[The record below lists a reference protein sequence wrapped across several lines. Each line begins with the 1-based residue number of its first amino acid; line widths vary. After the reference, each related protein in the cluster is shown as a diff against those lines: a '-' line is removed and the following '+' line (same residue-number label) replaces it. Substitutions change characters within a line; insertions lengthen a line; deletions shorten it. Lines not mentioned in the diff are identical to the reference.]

1 MNRESMR
8 PQSAPARSASD
19 VAMVSR
25 HVAAGDHRLP
35 RAPHHRIMVHASAAT
50 RSYCNQVGRYFVRR
64 AGDIDLV
71 PAGEEGGFEAE
82 TPFDTV
88 EIVLQPALMERVAAD
103 LGGRARVSRFET
115 RHLLR
120 DQRIEHLARALQSDL
135 EAGAPS
141 GSLFA
146 DSIGAALAVRLLG
159 LDGPGTIQVNRL
171 SDAQLKRV
179 LEHIE
184 AALHEPLSIDRLSRV
199 AGASSSHLRT
209 WFKAAMGVTLHRY
222 VLRRRVERARVLL
235 RRGDLSTSEVAA
247 LTGFAHQSHLAH
259 WMRREIG
266 QTPRDL
272 RRAHSPK

>member
-8 PQSAPARSASD
+8 SQYASAQAPSD
-19 VAMVSR
+19 VTMASR
-25 HVAAGDHRLP
+25 HVEAGIHRLP

-71 PAGEEGGFEAE
+71 PAGQEGGFEAE
-82 TPFDTV
+82 TSFDTI
-88 EIVLQPALMERVAAD
+88 EIALQPALMERVAAE
-103 LGGRARVSRFET
+103 LGGKAQAARFDT

-120 DQRIEHLARALQSDL
+120 DQRIEHLARALESDL
-135 EAGAPS
+135 DAGAPS

-146 DSIGAALAVRLLG
+146 ESIGAALAVRLLG
-159 LDGPGTIQVNRL
+159 VDDIDTERTNRL
-171 SDAQLKRV
+171 SDTQLKRV
-179 LEHIE
+179 LEYIE
-184 AALHEPLSIDRLSRV
+184 AALHEPLSTHRLSRV

-209 WFKAAMGVTLHRY
+209 WFKVATGVTLHRY

-235 RRGDLSTSEVAA
+235 LRGDLSTSEVAE

-266 QTPRDL
+266 QTPGDL
-272 RRAHSPK
+272 RRAQPPG

>member
-8 PQSAPARSASD
+8 PQFAPARSSSD
-19 VAMVSR
+19 LTMVSR
-25 HVAAGDHRLP
+25 HIEAGVHRLP

-82 TPFDTV
+82 TPFDTI
-88 EIVLQPALMERVAAD
+88 EIVLQPALMERVAAE
-103 LGGRARVSRFET
+103 LGGKALTTRLDT

-135 EAGAPS
+135 NAGAPS

-159 LDGPGTIQVNRL
+159 LDVSDIDRTNRL
-171 SDAQLKRV
+171 SDTQLKRV

-184 AALHEPLSIDRLSRV
+184 VALHEPLSIHRLSRV

-209 WFKAAMGVTLHRY
+209 WFKVAMGITLHRY

-235 RRGDLSTSEVAA
+235 QQDDLSTSEVAE

-272 RRAHSPK
+272 RRARLPK

>member
-1 MNRESMR
+1 MR
-8 PQSAPARSASD
+8 PQSTSERSD
-19 VAMVSR
+19 VTMISR
-25 HVAAGDHRLP
+25 HVEAGVHRLS

-82 TPFDTV
+82 TAFDTI
-88 EIVLQPALMERVAAD
+88 EIVLQPALMERVATE
-103 LGGRARVSRFET
+103 LGERALAARLDT

-135 EAGAPS
+135 DAGAPS
-141 GSLFA
+141 DSLFA

-159 LDGPGTIQVNRL
+159 LDDSDIDRTNRL
-171 SDAQLKRV
+171 SDTQLKRV

-184 AALHEPLSIDRLSRV
+184 VALHEPLSIQRLSRV

-209 WFKAAMGVTLHRY
+209 WFKAATGVTLHRY

-235 RRGDLSTSEVAA
+235 LQDDLTTSEVAE

-272 RRAHSPK
+272 RRARPRK

>member
-1 MNRESMR
+1 MR
-8 PQSAPARSASD
+8 PQFAPARSLSD
-19 VAMVSR
+19 VAMIAR
-25 HVAAGDHRLP
+25 HIEAGVHRLP
-35 RAPHHRIMVHASAAT
+35 MAPHHRVMVHASAAT

-82 TPFDTV
+82 TAFDTI
-88 EIVLQPALMERVAAD
+88 EIVLQPALMERVAAE
-103 LGGRARVSRFET
+103 LGGRALLSRLDT

-120 DQRIEHLARALQSDL
+120 DQRIEHLARALRSDL
-135 EAGAPS
+135 DAPS
-141 GSLFA
+141 GSLFS

-159 LDGPGTIQVNRL
+159 VDDMDIERTNRL
-171 SDAQLKRV
+171 SDTQLKRV

-184 AALHEPLSIDRLSRV
+184 AALHEPLSIDRLARI

-209 WFKAAMGVTLHRY
+209 WFKVATGVTLHRY
-222 VLRRRVERARVLL
+222 VLRRRVERARALL
-235 RRGDLSTSEVAA
+235 QQGDLSTSEVAE

-266 QTPRDL
+266 QTPRDV
-272 RRAHSPK
+272 RRTRRLNP